1 METVM
6 ICARLVFAVSAAI
19 GTANLTY
26 AQSYPVRPIKL
37 VVPFPAGGATDTAAR
52 IVAQQLQLRLG
63 QTVVIEN
70 QGGAGGSIGARQVAQ
85 AAPDGYTLMMGS
97 PSTFGIHPLL
107 YKLDYEPMKA
117 FAPVASAVVDK
128 MVMVA
133 GPALQVNTIEELV
146 VRAKAYPGRLNYGN
160 AIGITAHVAA
170 EMFKLKSGTNIVH
183 IPYRGGAPMIS
194 DLLAGQIH
202 MTINLKSVLLP
213 HIQAGK
219 LRALAVTGAK
229 RWSGYPEV
237 PTLLELGYLDAP
249 YDTLFGVVAPVGTPP
264 AIIASLNATINDGL
278 HSMEAQAALNQL
290 GIEPLIT
297 TQVEFGAI
305 VAEEAL
311 KWAEA
316 VRQTGIK
323 VE

>member
-1 METVM
+1 MV
-6 ICARLVFAVSAAI
+6 CSRLVLAAAVMI
-19 GTANLTY
+19 GTATLAD
-26 AQSYPVRPIKL
+26 AQSYPIKPIKL
-37 VVPFPAGGATDTAAR
+37 VVPFPAGGATDTVAR
-52 IVAQQLQLRLG
+52 LVAHRLQLGLG
-63 QTVVIEN
+63 QTIVIEN
-70 QGGAGGSIGARQVAQ
+70 QGGAGGSIGARQVAH

-97 PSTFGIHPLL
+97 PSTFGIHPLV
-107 YKLDYEPMKA
+107 YKLDYDPFKA
-117 FAPVASAVVDK
+117 FAPVASAVIDK

-133 GPALQVNTIEELV
+133 GPALQAESIQELV
-146 VRAKAYPGRLNYGN
+146 TQARSNPGKFNYGN
-160 AIGITAHVAA
+160 AVGITAHIAS

-213 HIQAGK
+213 HIQASK

-229 RWSGYPEV
+229 RWSEYPEV
-237 PTLLELGYLDAP
+237 PTMLELGYLDAP
-249 YDTLFGVVAPVGTPP
+249 YETLFGVFAPAGTPP
-264 AIIASLNATINDGL
+264 EIIARLNATINNGL
-278 HSMEAQAALNQL
+278 QSDETRAGLNRL

-297 TQVEFGAI
+297 TQKEFAALI
-305 VAEEAL
+305 AEEVP

-323 VE
+323 ME

>member
-1 METVM
+1 M
-6 ICARLVFAVSAAI
+6 I
-19 GTANLTY
+19 GTATLAD
-26 AQSYPVRPIKL
+26 AQSYPIKPIKL
-37 VVPFPAGGATDTAAR
+37 VVPFPAGGATDTVAR
-52 IVAQQLQLRLG
+52 LVAHRLQLGLG
-63 QTVVIEN
+63 QTIVIEN
-70 QGGAGGSIGARQVAQ
+70 QGGAGGSIGARQVAH

-97 PSTFGIHPLL
+97 PSTFGIHPLV
-107 YKLDYEPMKA
+107 YKLDYDPFKA
-117 FAPVASAVVDK
+117 FAPVASAVIDK

-133 GPALQVNTIEELV
+133 GPALQAESIQELV
-146 VRAKAYPGRLNYGN
+146 TQARSNPGKFNYGN
-160 AIGITAHVAA
+160 AVGITAHIAS

-213 HIQAGK
+213 HIQASK

-229 RWSGYPEV
+229 RWSEYPEV
-237 PTLLELGYLDAP
+237 PTMLELGYLDAP
-249 YDTLFGVVAPVGTPP
+249 YETLFGVFAPAGTPP
-264 AIIASLNATINDGL
+264 EIIARLNATINNGL
-278 HSMEAQAALNQL
+278 QSDETRAGLNRL

-297 TQVEFGAI
+297 TQKEFAALI
-305 VAEEAL
+305 AEEVP

-323 VE
+323 ME

>member
-1 METVM
+1 M
-6 ICARLVFAVSAAI
+6 IRARLVLSVAVAM
-19 GTANLTY
+19 GTATLAC
-26 AQSYPVRPIKL
+26 AQSYPIKPIKL
-37 VVPFPAGGATDTAAR
+37 VVPFPAGGATDTTAR
-52 IVAQQLQLRLG
+52 LVAQRLQLGLG
-63 QTVVIEN
+63 QTIVVEN
-70 QGGAGGSIGARQVAQ
+70 QGGAGGSIGARQVAH
-85 AAPDGYTLMMGS
+85 AAPDGYTLMMAS
-97 PSTFGIHPLL
+97 PSIFGIHPLL
-107 YKLDYEPMKA
+107 YKLDYDPLKA
-117 FAPVASAVVDK
+117 FAPVASAVLDK

-133 GPALQVNTIEELV
+133 GPALQVRTIQDLV
-146 VRAKAYPGRLNYGN
+146 TQAKANPGKFNYGN
-160 AIGITAHVAA
+160 AVGITAHVAA
-170 EMFKLKSGTNIVH
+170 EMFKLKSSTNIVH

-229 RWSGYPEV
+229 RWSEYPEV

-249 YDTLFGVVAPVGTPP
+249 YDTLFGIFAPAGTPP
-264 AIIASLNATINDGL
+264 EIIARLNATINDGL
-278 HSMEAQAALNQL
+278 RSEETRAGLDRL

-297 TQVEFGAI
+297 TQEEFAALI
-305 VAEEAL
+305 AEEVP

-323 VE
+323 ME